1 MGASIAS
8 SRTKTPVL
16 NRLGS
21 QPGMM
26 AQAGAQ
32 AGAQAFTP
40 VLFGLILSGLMSL
53 VVSAIAAFRAAGP
66 VANFLNL

>member
-1 MGASIAS
+1 LGASIAS

-26 AQAGAQ
+26 AQ